1 MSNIEDDIKKLNKF
15 NEYENT
21 VVLSEE
27 ALYEIQD
34 AIEHI
39 LSEREQDKAR
49 IKELEEERQLVGMPV
64 KNKRSGKIGIVLHQW
79 ESGSIA
85 VLENISPRIINTH
98 DSWDTLEIINDEI
111 KQIKTGSDSIPKQK
125 AKEMQARIKELED
138 KLQEINGYILTKG
151 IDEPLKTATQIKCEY
166 QKQYIIQQEITRLK
180 QYAKELMKEKQ
191 QLTTALLDSIP
202 TQKVKDVLQNN
213 RNEIFSFTYVDDEQ
227 FKPYTMQIDRINKIE
242 KELLEEGE

>member
-1 MSNIEDDIKKLNKF
+1 MSNIEDDLKKLNKF

-27 ALYEIQD
+27 TLYEIQE

-125 AKEMQARIKELED
+125 AKEMQARIKELEEELYSANKIVEEYLDGIPKQKIKD
-138 KLQEINGYILTKG
+138 KIENLEKEYKKLEQSSDFIIADTIQPKIEVLQEL
-151 IDEPLKTATQIKCEY
+151 L
-166 QKQYIIQQEITRLK
+166 QESEDK
-180 QYAKELMKEKQ
+180 
-191 QLTTALLDSIP
+191 
-202 TQKVKDVLQNN
+202 
-213 RNEIFSFTYVDDEQ
+213 
-227 FKPYTMQIDRINKIE
+227 
-242 KELLEEGE
+242 

>member
-15 NEYENT
+15 NEYENA

-27 ALYEIQD
+27 ALYEIQE

-49 IKELEEERQLVGMPV
+49 IKELEEELYSA
-64 KNKRSGKIGIVLHQW
+64 NK
-79 ESGSIA
+79 
-85 VLENISPRIINTH
+85 IINEYL
-98 DSWDTLEIINDEI
+98 D
-111 KQIKTGSDSIPKQK
+111 GIPK
-125 AKEMQARIKELED
+125 
-138 KLQEINGYILTKG
+138 
-151 IDEPLKTATQIKCEY
+151 
-166 QKQYIIQQEITRLK
+166 
-180 QYAKELMKEKQ
+180 
-191 QLTTALLDSIP
+191 
-202 TQKVKDVLQNN
+202 QKVKDVLQNN